1 MTGAPCGQIL
11 APLGNRLSGLD
22 LTPLSSLFV
31 ALAALLVASGFFSIA
46 ETAMMAVNRYRLRHR
61 AKKGARGAKL
71 ALSLLAQTDKLLGVI
86 LLGNTL
92 VAAAA
97 ATLTA
102 VITKRLFGEGEAAL
116 ALGTVAISFAL
127 LVLSEITP
135 KVIGAAHADRLA
147 PVVSFILAPMLKVA
161 TPVVWFVNLFV
172 RGLLKLLL
180 IRPGGEGHAPLTQE
194 ELRSLVLEGQ
204 YFRGKHRAMLV
215 NVFDLDAV
223 SVDDVMTPRSQI
235 EAIDLNAKPA
245 LLAQQLANCYHTRLP
260 AYEEELDNIVGI
272 IHVKQ
277 VLRLQQTDPFDA
289 AQLRT
294 ILRPP
299 YFIPAGTPLLAQL
312 QQFQATRQRLGLV
325 VDEYGELLGLVSL
338 EDIFEEIVGEFTT
351 QAPGGTEMFQREA
364 DGSVVVDGMASLR
377 MLNRKLGT
385 AFPLDGPKTLNGLIV
400 GHLGEIPDAG
410 ASFRLAGQAM
420 EILQVQDR
428 AVKVIKL
435 LPPVGRYAAPALQ
448 TSGEQ
453 ASSLS

>member
-1 MTGAPCGQIL
+1 LNDI
-11 APLGNRLSGLD
+11 
-22 LTPLSSLFV
+22 PLSSLFA
-31 ALAALLVASGFFSIA
+31 ALAALLLASGFFSMA
-46 ETAMMAVNRYRLRHR
+46 ETVMMAVNRYRLRHR
-61 AKKGARGAKL
+61 AKQGTRGAKL

-92 VAAAA
+92 INAAA
-97 ATLTA
+97 ATMTA
-102 VITKRLFGEGEAAL
+102 VITKRLFGEGEVAL

-127 LVLSEITP
+127 LVFAEITP
-135 KVIGAAHADRLA
+135 KVAGAAHADRLA
-147 PVVSFILAPMLKVA
+147 PLVSFALAPMLKIA

-172 RGLLKLLL
+172 RGLLKLLR
-180 IRPGGEGHAPLTQE
+180 IRPEGEGHAPLTLE

-204 YFRGKHRAMLV
+204 YFRGKHRAMLA
-215 NVFDLDAV
+215 NLFDLDAI

-235 EAIDLNAKPA
+235 EAIDLNAKPT
-245 LLAQQLANCYHTRLP
+245 LLAQQLANSYHTRLP
-260 AYEEELDNIVGI
+260 AYEDELDNIVGI
-272 IHVKQ
+272 IHVRQ
-277 VLRLQQTDPFDA
+277 VLRLLQADELDS

-312 QQFQATRQRLGLV
+312 QQFQAARQRLGLV

-338 EDIFEEIVGEFTT
+338 EDILEEIVGEFTT
-351 QAPGGTEMFQREA
+351 QAPGGAEIFQREP

-377 MLNRKLGT
+377 LLNRKLGT

-400 GHLGEIPDAG
+400 EHLGEIPDAG
-410 ASFRLAGQAM
+410 VNFQLAGQAI

-428 AVKVIKL
+428 AVKVVKL
-435 LPPVGRYAAPALQ
+435 LPPVGRSAVPALQ

-453 ASSLS
+453 ASSIS